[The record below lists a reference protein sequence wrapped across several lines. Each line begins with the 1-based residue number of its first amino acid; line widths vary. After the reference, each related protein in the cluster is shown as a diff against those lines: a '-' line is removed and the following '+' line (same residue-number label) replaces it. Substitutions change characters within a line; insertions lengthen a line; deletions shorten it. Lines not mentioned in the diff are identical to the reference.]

1 MKIWQY
7 GRFGSTYGAWV
18 GVAIG
23 ISIPLY
29 LALVTLINWPQDGI
43 GEGFLGGFLSLLLFF
58 AFIGWLLGLIG
69 GFIFGVIGSLGRSPI
84 VWVIGGIV
92 GGLISSL
99 LFERIMWSLTRNR
112 PDFLTFFLHSLP
124 IALIPSVVLAIIGWL
139 VGSAICTG
147 RPKMPLLHRLTQQ
160 KNN

>member
-1 MKIWQY
+1 M
-7 GRFGSTYGAWV
+7 
-18 GVAIG
+18 
-23 ISIPLY
+23 
-29 LALVTLINWPQDGI
+29 
-43 GEGFLGGFLSLLLFF
+43 GGFLSLLLFF